1 MGRTASL
8 SRLPASVLEAE
19 LRRRQRS
26 VGTLERRRNRLASK
40 LDALDRQIDLLGG
53 NGASRRGGARARN
66 KMTLNEAL
74 VGVIK
79 GRPLS
84 VTEAAEAV
92 QRAGY
97 RTNSSNFRTQVNIAL
112 IKGGFKR
119 VGRGRYVAK

>member
-1 MGRTASL
+1 MARPSSL
-8 SRLPASVLEAE
+8 ARLSISDLEAE
-19 LRRRQRS
+19 IRRRQRS
-26 VGTLERRRNRLASK
+26 TGTLERRRARLAAR
-40 LDALDRQIDLLGG
+40 LDALDRKIELLGG
-53 NGASRRGGARARN
+53 TASPRGGGTRAKN

-74 VGVIK
+74 VSVIK
-79 GRPLS
+79 GKPLS

-119 VGRGRYVAK
+119 VGRGQYVAK